1 MSAALPLSPTEGP
14 NGYPREVETERLLLR
29 QFRGDDFE
37 PYLRIASNPD
47 VRRSLHRVGE
57 PSRDETWRSMAM
69 LAGVWS
75 IRGYG
80 YWAVE
85 LRATGELIGRV
96 GVWFPVWYPEIE
108 AGWLIAREHW
118 GSGYAT
124 EAGAEALRQAFGTLG
139 VDHVSSL
146 IHPDNAASRRVAE
159 KLGGTLEKTFML
171 DGEELLY
178 YGYTA
183 PPR

>member
-1 MSAALPLSPTEGP
+1 MSSEQLRPQ
-14 NGYPREVETERLLLR
+14 NGGAGTYPREVETERLRLR
-29 QFRGDDFE
+29 QFREPDFE
-37 PYLRIASNPD
+37 PYLRIESNPD
-47 VRRSLHRVGE
+47 VRQSFHRVGA
-57 PSRDETWRSMAM
+57 PSRDEIWRGMAM
-69 LAGVWS
+69 LAGVWT
-75 IRGYG
+75 IKGYG

-85 LRATGELIGRV
+85 LKATGEFIGRV
-96 GVWFPVWYPEIE
+96 GVWFPAWYPEIE

-171 DGEELLY
+171 GEEELLH
-178 YGYTA
+178 YGYTS
-183 PPR
+183 PPM